1 MNRASLYLL
10 TSASVLASS
19 TCARPRSST
28 PAPELRDCANEL
40 PRMRLDSATTP
51 STQLQTARRS
61 GLYVRVRT
69 ARGEPIGQAQVNFIT
84 TTGRAVRDSTDA
96 TGVVELRLPPEA
108 GEVTMRKIGF
118 YRGVLKFIP
127 RAEYVDTL
135 TVHARC
141 AVPTSIP
148 VLTGPKR

>member
-1 MNRASLYLL
+1 MRRSSLWVL
-10 TSASVLASS
+10 TIVAVLASPA
-19 TCARPRSST
+19 CARPRSST
-28 PAPELRDCANEL
+28 PTFDLRDCANEL

-69 ARGEPIGQAQVNFIT
+69 ARGEPIGQAQVYFIT
-84 TTGRAVRDSTDA
+84 TTGSAVRDSTDA

-127 RAEYVDTL
+127 RAEYIDTL

-141 AVPTSIP
+141 GVPISIP